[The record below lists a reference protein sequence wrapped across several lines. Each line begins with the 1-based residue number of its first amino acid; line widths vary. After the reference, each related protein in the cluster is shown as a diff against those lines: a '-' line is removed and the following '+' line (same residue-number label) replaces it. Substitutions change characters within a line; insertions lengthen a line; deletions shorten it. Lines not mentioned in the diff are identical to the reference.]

1 MATLLAIKGQHIG
14 VRFPLESRTTIGR
27 AEENTIEIPDSG
39 VSRVH
44 AEIIQRGRTFTI
56 YDKESKNGVFVNGKQ
71 VKEHILLKNDEVKIG
86 STIFLFDSDFDLK
99 SARYSNKTIYLSAPQ
114 DDTAKTELPSIEPA
128 ELIEYERA
136 TLELLN
142 QVGDLLSPSSRP
154 LPEALNTMMHQ
165 LLVTFKAEQ
174 GFIMLWDTVLKE
186 LQPVVAAGEGEQ
198 IAASKALI
206 NSVYHEKKA
215 LLSSDLD
222 IDYRY
227 ASEPQA
233 ELPGRSTLCAP
244 LLLEDEPIGLIQ
256 VSKQGLDQY
265 SLKDL
270 RLLQAIGRLVAIS
283 IEHSQSADRL
293 KTQPEDL
300 EQGGIIGESRQ
311 IKDVVNM
318 IHKVAQHSSSI
329 LFTGETG
336 TGKEL
341 FARELHRLSP
351 RSHYPFIAIN
361 CSAIPETLF
370 ESELFGYEKGAFT
383 GASRLQRGKTE
394 LAHGGSLLLD
404 EIGEL
409 SPTVQPK
416 ILHFLQDKVFYRVGG
431 TRPVKVDV
439 RIITATNTDLEQ
451 AVREGRFREDL
462 LFRLS
467 VVKIHIPP
475 LRERRSDISLLV
487 NHFIKK
493 YSHEIQKPILGI
505 SDDAMILLEK
515 YSWPGNI
522 RELENCI
529 ERAIILCDGKILKPQ
544 HFLLE
549 SPLAAPSAGPVP
561 SSSTQD
567 VATTP
572 MEEPIKKPEPILPLK
587 EHERRYVESALEK
600 CNWNQQ
606 EAARLLQIHRNTLRK
621 KIRDSRLKP
630 KT

>member
-14 VRFPLESRTTIGR
+14 VRFPLEEQTTIGR
-27 AEENTIEIPDSG
+27 AEENTIMIPDSSA
-39 VSRVH
+39 SRVH
-44 AEIIQRGRTFTI
+44 AEIVKRGRAFTI

-71 VKEHILLKNDEVKIG
+71 VKEHVLLKNDEIRIG
-86 STIFLFDSDFDLK
+86 STLFLFDSDFDLK
-99 SARYSNKTIYLSAPQ
+99 NALYSNKTIYLSAPQ
-114 DDTAKTELPSIEPA
+114 DDTAKTELPSIELA

-136 TLELLN
+136 TLELLD

-154 LPEALNTMMHQ
+154 LPEALNSMMQQ

-174 GFIMLWDTVLKE
+174 GFIMLWDPVLKD
-186 LQPVVAAGEGEQ
+186 LQPLVAAGECEQ

-206 NSVYHEKKA
+206 NSVYHERKA

-227 ASEPQA
+227 ASESPA
-233 ELPGRSTLCAP
+233 TLPGRSTLCAP
-244 LLLEDEPIGLIQ
+244 LLVEEQPIGLIQ

-283 IEHSQSADRL
+283 IEQSQEADRRV
-293 KTQPEDL
+293 TQLEDR
-300 EQGGIIGESRQ
+300 EPYGVVGESTQ
-311 IKDVVNM
+311 IKDILAM
-318 IHKVAQHSSSI
+318 IHKVAQHPSSV

-361 CSAIPETLF
+361 CSAIPESLF

-383 GASRLQRGKTE
+383 GATRLQRGKIE
-394 LAHGGSLLLD
+394 LAHGGTLFLD
-404 EIGEL
+404 EIGDL
-409 SPTVQPK
+409 SLAVQPK
-416 ILHFLQDKVFYRVGG
+416 LLHFLQDKTFYRVGG
-431 TRPVKVDV
+431 SRPIKVDV
-439 RIITATNTDLEQ
+439 RIVAATNTDLEH
-451 AVREGRFREDL
+451 AVTEGRFREDL

-467 VVKIHIPP
+467 IVKIHIPP
-475 LRERRSDISLLV
+475 LRERRSDITLLV

-493 YSHEIQKPILGI
+493 CSHEMQKPVLGI
-505 SDDAMILLEK
+505 SDDALILLEK
-515 YSWPGNI
+515 YAWPGNV
-522 RELENCI
+522 RELENCV
-529 ERAIILCDGKILKPQ
+529 ERAIILCDGKILKPE
-544 HFLLE
+544 HFLLGYQRV
-549 SPLAAPSAGPVP
+549 APSPAPVFSP
-561 SSSTQD
+561 STQD
-567 VATTP
+567 NATTQK
-572 MEEPIKKPEPILPLK
+572 EEPIKKPEPIIPLK
-587 EHERRYVESALEK
+587 EHERRFVQNALDQ

-621 KIRDSRLKP
+621 KIRDYGLKP